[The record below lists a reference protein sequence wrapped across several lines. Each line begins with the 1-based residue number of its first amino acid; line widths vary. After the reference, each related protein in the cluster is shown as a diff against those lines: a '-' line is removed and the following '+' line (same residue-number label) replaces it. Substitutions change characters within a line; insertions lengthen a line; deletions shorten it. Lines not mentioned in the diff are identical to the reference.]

1 MSEPDTADPSA
12 ILLDCRYNQRL
23 ASDMAAVH
31 ALLAAAQIA
40 LVDFN
45 HSSQPLTAGPDHSAA
60 KLMQTRPCRLIT
72 APAEHTLQRYRAY
85 TVLLTDQQPHGAK
98 PYSQWRSRILKHRA
112 RGHRNLI
119 AATGALNTARLQGP
133 TLASFASRTME
144 SVRPSEIKQIPPAS
158 LLRAEAPLKLQK
170 RTGIILFHAHEH
182 YRLGLPESNG
192 YPVPHDTE
200 GSEWCIA
207 TSHESTYVPAW
218 NGDSDGAD
226 IWKDFAANGKLGN
239 NDLVQSCQTPA
250 GALCATVELDPGDSA
265 T

>member
-192 YPVPHDTE
+192 YPVH
-200 GSEWCIA
+200 
-207 TSHESTYVPAW
+207 HESICDHRHRRTELTRHESSQQAAEWSHALECHGVIAHHAAALVFAH
-218 NGDSDGAD
+218 NGL
-226 IWKDFAANGKLGN
+226 NHR
-239 NDLVQSCQTPA
+239 
-250 GALCATVELDPGDSA
+250 
-265 T
+265 